1 MGKLQNRSEN
11 DVTKKD
17 HLGGV
22 LGKFKRVHELLA
34 DMVEATE
41 NLDILGALK
50 EASPWAEAFGNALG
64 DALPP
69 VRFLLKLFEGL
80 TKVDDPSELGYLA
93 ATLAYHRA
101 VEQAWLAMPAEA
113 RKQLAGG
120 DPQLRKRALKDLRAV
135 SPASYDFRRF
145 SFDRALDCAFF
156 RDAERFL
163 AMSTQGLGLDEPSF
177 LQLQHGVRIRFVANL
192 KGILSHGSTRERFA
206 PFRDLMALDTLE
218 ARAYDALLEHADYQ
232 RWLFEEQKVLGSE
245 PFTLAQIYTETDC
258 GVLRWEECTKK
269 GPRSEGEEAVDPF
282 KEKFGGRHPL
292 IETVLGLI
300 ADPKFKD
307 AIVIQGVAGSGKSSA
322 TLRLAWELVRQGLR
336 PIRVELKHLD
346 VSDSSLIDE
355 ALPDSVHITSTER
368 DPDAHKLRFGKDL
381 FLGGSIFEEPP
392 MHFLGTKIC
401 PYVLILDGWDE
412 ITVGASEGYQQRVE
426 RMLFA
431 VRRKFLEQRAFPIR
445 VILAG
450 RPTHALEASKFLY
463 DESRLLTV
471 RNLSPA
477 QLESFVEGVKTATA
491 AGKGPSRWS
500 LTKVTALPKV
510 LEQYRKEHEALARDK
525 EDRTGSLEILGL
537 PLLALLALR
546 LLAARPD
553 DSEELLANTTNLYRS
568 LVDLLVGQAAKPEGA
583 AVKLSAMISGRS
595 LRELLRG
602 TAEAMTALGAE
613 TIPHDELVAR
623 LDLEKADLDI
633 QVEEIAKEALSRLMI
648 SFFFRGGRTE
658 LGVEFSHK
666 SFREYLFAEQVV
678 EVLKDYGRTARPS
691 LPERQELWKDFDDGD
706 ERKVLCHRLTELLG
720 PAWVTREVAL
730 HLRQLLAWEIS
741 NAETDV
747 ASWIR
752 IRDGLADIW
761 DWWAEGVHQR
771 PQPTKKDGQWEYAA
785 KPLALE
791 IAERMRF
798 RSDRRLR
805 PIPPQ
810 VTAVD
815 AHLGD
820 GIFRLVATVHADL
833 AQREGR
839 LTGDIRPADWQLATS
854 GSGRRYQR
862 TLVYGESRLVVFA
875 PSGARPENLWGH
887 CARINGGGLRPM
899 GPFPAGV
906 YLSGAYLNHVYLRGA
921 DLHGADLSGAG
932 LGGANFSGADLS
944 GADLSVADLSAANFG
959 GAFLG
964 WAYFGGADLSRADL
978 SGAGLSRAYFGGAD
992 LRDSDLSGADLSR
1005 ADLSDADLRDVELR
1019 GADLSDADLRDADLR
1034 RADLRRAD
1042 LSRAD
1047 LSRADLRNSIR
1058 EGAVITQEQLKL
1070 ALVE

>member
-11 DVTKKD
+11 DVAKKD
-17 HLGGV
+17 RLGGV
-22 LGKFKRVHELLA
+22 LGKFKHVHELLA
-34 DMVEATE
+34 DVVEATE

-69 VRFLLKLFEGL
+69 VRFLLKLFEAG

-113 RKQLAGG
+113 RERLAGA
-120 DPQLRKRALKDLRAV
+120 DPKLRKKALAELRAA
-135 SPASYDFRRF
+135 SPPESYDFSRF
-145 SFDRALDCAFF
+145 SFDRALECDFF
-156 RDAERFL
+156 RDAEHYL

-177 LQLQHGVRIRFVANL
+177 LKLQHGVRIRFVSNL

-269 GPRSEGEEAVDPF
+269 GKRSEDGEPVDPF

-292 IETVLGLI
+292 IETVLELI

-336 PIRVELKHLD
+336 PIRIELKHLD
-346 VSDSSLIDE
+346 NSDSAPIDE
-355 ALPDSVHITSTER
+355 ALPRAVHTTSTER
-368 DPDAHKLRFGKDL
+368 FPNTKSLDFGKEL
-381 FLGGSIFEEPP
+381 FLGGAIFKEDVL
-392 MHFLGTKIC
+392 FRGTRIC

-426 RMLFA
+426 KMLQA
-431 VRRKFLEQRAFPIR
+431 VRRRYLEQRAFPIR

-450 RPTHALEASKFLY
+450 RPTHALEASRFLY

-471 RNLSPA
+471 RDLSPA
-477 QLESFVEGVKTATA
+477 QLDSFVEGVKAATS
-491 AGKGPSRWS
+491 AGKSPSHWG
-500 LTKVTALPKV
+500 LAKVTALPKV
-510 LEQYRKEHEALARDK
+510 LEKYREAHEAAKENETARS
-525 EDRTGSLEILGL
+525 GSLEILGL

-546 LLAARPD
+546 LLAARPG

-568 LVDLLVGQAAKPEGA
+568 LVDLVVGQAAKPEGA
-583 AVKLSAMISGRS
+583 AVKGSAMISGRS

-613 TIPHDELVAR
+613 SIPHDELLVR
-623 LDLEKADLDI
+623 LDMDEKELGL
-633 QVEEIAKEALSRLMI
+633 QVEEVAKEALSRLMI

-678 EVLKDYGRTARPS
+678 AVLKTYGHKAPAS
-691 LPERQELWKDFDDGD
+691 LPARQEGWRDFEDGD
-706 ERKVLCHRLTELLG
+706 PRKALCHRLAELLG
-720 PAWVTREVAL
+720 PTWVTNEVAL
-730 HLRQLLAWEIS
+730 HLRQLLAWEIRNS
-741 NAETDV
+741 AGSAL

-752 IRDGLADIW
+752 IRDGLADAW

-771 PQPTKKDGQWEYAA
+771 SQPTRKDGQWEYAA

-798 RSDRRLR
+798 RSERRSR
-805 PIPPQ
+805 PVPPQ
-810 VTAVD
+810 ITEVD

-820 GIFRLVATVHADL
+820 GIFRLVATMHAEVAL
-833 AQREGR
+833 REGWR
-839 LTGDIRPADWQLATS
+839 IEGSKTSDWEWVDTK
-854 GSGRRYQR
+854 GPRRYQAAGSF
-862 TLVYGESRLVVFA
+862 GESRLLIFA
-875 PSGARPENLWGH
+875 PRASKLDGFLEH
-887 CARINGGGLRPM
+887 CARINAGGFRPM
-899 GPFPAGV
+899 GHFPAWADLRCAV
-906 YLSGAYLNHVYLRGA
+906 LSSAILSGEN
-921 DLHGADLSGAG
+921 
-932 LGGANFSGADLS
+932 
-944 GADLSVADLSAANFG
+944 
-959 GAFLG
+959 
-964 WAYFGGADLSRADL
+964 
-978 SGAGLSRAYFGGAD
+978 FGGAD
-992 LRDSDLSGADLSR
+992 LRGAFLFDADLRGAFLGGADLSGTDLSDTDFRGAFLGRADLGR
-1005 ADLSDADLRDVELR
+1005 ADLSDTDFRCAI
-1019 GADLSDADLRDADLR
+1019 LSAADLRDADLR
-1034 RADLRRAD
+1034 RSDLRGADLTEADLRG
-1042 LSRAD
+1042 
-1047 LSRADLRNSIR
+1047 ADLR
-1058 EGAVITQEQLKL
+1058 GAYLRGADLRGADYDPEQLKTAIL
-1070 ALVE
+1070 E

>member
-11 DVTKKD
+11 DVAKKD
-17 HLGGV
+17 QLGGA
-22 LGKFKRVHELLA
+22 LGKYKRVHELLA
-34 DMVEATE
+34 DVVEATE

-69 VRFLLKLFEGL
+69 VRFLLKLFEAG

-101 VEQAWLAMPAEA
+101 VEQAWLAMPVEA
-113 RKQLAGG
+113 RERLADA
-120 DPQLRKRALKDLRAV
+120 DPQLRKKTLAELRAA
-135 SPASYDFRRF
+135 SPPESYDFSRF
-145 SFDRALDCAFF
+145 SFDRALDCDFF

-163 AMSTQGLGLDEPSF
+163 AMSTQGLGLNEASF
-177 LQLQHGVRIRFVANL
+177 PKLQHGVRIRFVTNL

-206 PFRDLMALDTLE
+206 PFRELMALETIE
-218 ARAYDALLEHADYQ
+218 ARAYNALLEHADYQ

-258 GVLRWEECTKK
+258 GLLRWADCTKK
-269 GPRSEGEEAVDPF
+269 GQRDEGGERVDPF
-282 KEKFGGRHPL
+282 NKKHGGRQPL
-292 IETVLGLI
+292 IETVLDLI

-346 VSDSSLIDE
+346 ASDSASLDE
-355 ALPDSVHITSTER
+355 ALPDAVHITSADR
-368 DPDAHKLRFGKDL
+368 DLDATSLNFGKEL
-381 FLGGSIFEEPP
+381 FLGGAIFKEDVL
-392 MHFLGTKIC
+392 FRGTRIC

-426 RMLFA
+426 RMLLA

-450 RPTHALEASKFLY
+450 RPTHAIEESKFLR

-471 RNLSPA
+471 RDLSPP
-477 QLESFVEGVKTATA
+477 QLEGFVESVKSATA
-491 AGKGPSRWS
+491 PENSSSSSWS
-500 LTKVTALPKV
+500 LAKVTALPEM
-510 LEQYRKEHEALARDK
+510 LERYREAHEAAKENETARI
-525 EDRTGSLEILGL
+525 GSLEILGL

-553 DSEELLANTTNLYRS
+553 DSEGLLANTTNLYRS
-568 LVDLLVGQAAKPEGA
+568 LVDLVVGQAAKPEGA
-583 AVKLSAMISGRS
+583 AVKGSAMISGRS

-613 TIPHDELVAR
+613 TIPHDELLVR
-623 LDLEKADLDI
+623 LDLDEAALDF
-633 QVEEIAKEALSRLMI
+633 QVEELAKEALSRLMI

-678 EVLKDYGRTARPS
+678 AVLKTYGHKAPAS
-691 LPERQELWKDFDDGD
+691 LPARQEGWRDFEDGD
-706 ERKVLCHRLTELLG
+706 PRKALCHRLAELLG
-720 PAWVTREVAL
+720 PTWVTNEVAL
-730 HLRQLLAWEIS
+730 HLRQLLAWEIRNS
-741 NAETDV
+741 AGSAL

-752 IRDGLADIW
+752 IRDGLADAW

-771 PQPTKKDGQWEYAA
+771 SQPTRKDGQWEYAA

-798 RSDRRLR
+798 RSERRSR
-805 PIPPQ
+805 PVPPQ
-810 VTAVD
+810 ITEVD

-820 GIFRLVATVHADL
+820 GIFRLVATMHAEVAL
-833 AQREGR
+833 REGWR
-839 LTGDIRPADWQLATS
+839 IEGSKTSDWEWVDTK
-854 GSGRRYQR
+854 GPRRYQAAGSF
-862 TLVYGESRLVVFA
+862 GESRLLIFA
-875 PSGARPENLWGH
+875 PRASKLDGFLEH
-887 CARINGGGLRPM
+887 CARINAGGFRPM
-899 GPFPAGV
+899 GHFPAWADLRCAV
-906 YLSGAYLNHVYLRGA
+906 LSSAILSGEN
-921 DLHGADLSGAG
+921 
-932 LGGANFSGADLS
+932 
-944 GADLSVADLSAANFG
+944 
-959 GAFLG
+959 
-964 WAYFGGADLSRADL
+964 
-978 SGAGLSRAYFGGAD
+978 FGGAD
-992 LRDSDLSGADLSR
+992 LRGAFLFDADLRGAFLGGADLSGTDLSDTDFRGAFLGRADLGR
-1005 ADLSDADLRDVELR
+1005 ADLSDTDFRCAI
-1019 GADLSDADLRDADLR
+1019 LSAADLRDADLR
-1034 RADLRRAD
+1034 RSDLRGADLTEADLRG
-1042 LSRAD
+1042 
-1047 LSRADLRNSIR
+1047 ADLR
-1058 EGAVITQEQLKL
+1058 GAYLRGADLRGADLRGADLRGADYDPEQLKTAIL
-1070 ALVE
+1070 E